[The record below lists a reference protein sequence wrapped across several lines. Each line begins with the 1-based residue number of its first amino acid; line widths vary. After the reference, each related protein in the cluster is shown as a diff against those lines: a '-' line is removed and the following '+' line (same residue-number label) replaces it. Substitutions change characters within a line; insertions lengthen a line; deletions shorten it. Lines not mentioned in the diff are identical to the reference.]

1 MRICSEVLGGR
12 IHSET
17 RIEEKVTMIRSE
29 VLGGMIRSEVLGGM
43 IRSEVLGGMILNGVS
58 IEEEMTRI
66 HNEPQIEEEMTRIHN
81 EPQIEEEMVRIHN
94 EPRIEMIQTQWL
106 FILANQNYQEEMSRK
121 LQYHVCVVI
130 IITRL
135 LHCMTMKGIRS
146 ITRCL

>member
-29 VLGGMIRSEVLGGM
+29 VLGGMIRSEVLGGR
-43 IRSEVLGGMILNGVS
+43 IRSEVLGGRILSGA
-58 IEEEMTRI
+58 
-66 HNEPQIEEEMTRIHN
+66 PIEEEMTRIHN

-121 LQYHVCVVI
+121 LQYHDCVVI

>member
-29 VLGGMIRSEVLGGM
+29 VLGGRIRSEILGGMIHSEVLGG
-43 IRSEVLGGMILNGVS
+43 RILNGAP

-66 HNEPQIEEEMTRIHN
+66 HNET
-81 EPQIEEEMVRIHN
+81 QIEEEMVRIHN

-121 LQYHVCVVI
+121 LQYHDCVVI

>member
-43 IRSEVLGGMILNGVS
+43 IRSEVLGGRILNGA
-58 IEEEMTRI
+58 
-66 HNEPQIEEEMTRIHN
+66 PIEEEMTRIHN

-121 LQYHVCVVI
+121 LQYHDCVVI

>member
-1 MRICSEVLGGR
+1 MRIC
-12 IHSET
+12 
-17 RIEEKVTMIRSE
+17 SE
-29 VLGGMIRSEVLGGM
+29 VLGGMIRSEARIEEKMTM
-43 IRSEVLGGMILNGVS
+43 IRSEVLGGRIRSEILGGMIHSEVLGG
-58 IEEEMTRI
+58 RI
-66 HNEPQIEEEMTRIHN
+66 HNET
-81 EPQIEEEMVRIHN
+81 QIEEEMVRIHN

-121 LQYHVCVVI
+121 LQYHDCVVI

>member
-29 VLGGMIRSEVLGGM
+29 VLGGMIRSEVLGG
-43 IRSEVLGGMILNGVS
+43 
-58 IEEEMTRI
+58 RI
-66 HNEPQIEEEMTRIHN
+66 HNET
-81 EPQIEEEMVRIHN
+81 QIEEEMVRIHN

-121 LQYHVCVVI
+121 LQYHDCVVI

>member
-43 IRSEVLGGMILNGVS
+43 IRSEVLGGMILNGV
-58 IEEEMTRI
+58 
-66 HNEPQIEEEMTRIHN
+66 PIEEEMTRIHN

>member
-43 IRSEVLGGMILNGVS
+43 IRSEVLGGMIRSEVLGGMILNGV
-58 IEEEMTRI
+58 
-66 HNEPQIEEEMTRIHN
+66 PIEEEMTRIHN

>member
-29 VLGGMIRSEVLGGM
+29 VLGGRICSEVLGG
-43 IRSEVLGGMILNGVS
+43 RILNGA
-58 IEEEMTRI
+58 
-66 HNEPQIEEEMTRIHN
+66 PIEEEMTRIHN

-135 LHCMTMKGIRS
+135 LHCMTMKGIRG

>member
-29 VLGGMIRSEVLGGM
+29 VLGGRIRSEVLGGRIHSGAQIEEEMTMIRSEVLGG
-43 IRSEVLGGMILNGVS
+43 RILNGV
-58 IEEEMTRI
+58 
-66 HNEPQIEEEMTRIHN
+66 PIEEEMTRIHN

>member
-43 IRSEVLGGMILNGVS
+43 ILNGV
-58 IEEEMTRI
+58 
-66 HNEPQIEEEMTRIHN
+66 PIEEEMTRIHN

>member
-43 IRSEVLGGMILNGVS
+43 IRSEVLGGRIRSEVLGGRILNGV
-58 IEEEMTRI
+58 
-66 HNEPQIEEEMTRIHN
+66 PIEEEMTRIHN